1 MANYN
6 IEMNYYNGNSYDI
19 LQPKTILNNIS
30 DWQNNIYNK
39 TEIDNKIQQETQNIN
54 SQIENINS
62 KMEDYDNSF
71 TLLQRISINKTVT
84 RTKSSSLKN
93 ATYQLLPANSF
104 YAYEDVL
111 IKIKSG
117 FSFRVQ
123 YTKNEDDNSRDYV
136 RCAVCFDGAQTGSSI
151 SAYFGYFL
159 YNSGVPYTDPAGDKD
174 VTTSTTKDVFM
185 YYTNRFPIANY
196 VSSDNS
202 TITYV
207 FPRFYYNIDA
217 GIDTI
222 NYNNDMSNSSIIQLN
237 FGEYYQ
243 DRAYYSDFTFT
254 IRGTCEIYKRTN
266 YNYKDIILNNYL
278 KFN

>member
-30 DWQNNIYNK
+30 DWQNSIYNK
-39 TEIDNKIQQETQNIN
+39 TEVDNKIQQETQNIN
-54 SQIENINS
+54 SQIANINS

-71 TLLQRISINKTVT
+71 TLLQRISINETVT

-93 ATYQLLPANSF
+93 ATYQLLPGNSF

-111 IKIKSG
+111 VKIKRG
-117 FSFRVQ
+117 FSFRVR
-123 YTKNEDDNSRDYV
+123 YTKNEDDNSRDSV
-136 RCAVCFDGAQTGSSI
+136 RCAVCFDGAQTGASI
-151 SAYFGYFL
+151 SAYSGYFL

-174 VTTSTTKDVFM
+174 VTTTTQNDFFM
-185 YYTNRFPIANY
+185 YYTNTFPIANF
-196 VSSDNS
+196 
-202 TITYV
+202 ITSGNTAVEYV
-207 FPRFYYNIDA
+207 FPQFYYSLSA
-217 GIDTI
+217 GIDVMG
-222 NYNNDMSNSSIIQLN
+222 YNENMTNSRAIELLY
-237 FGEYYQ
+237 GEYYQ

-278 KFN
+278 NFS